1 MARRKRSEK
10 KRILICTEGTET
22 EPQYIESLMQ
32 ALGTSGESVSVSTM
46 GVGKDPLKIVEK
58 CIQKLENA
66 KTPFGFGVCLI
77 DVDQHAT
84 LKSAVTLAANHGIE
98 VVISNLKFE
107 VWLLWHVSARTAFF
121 ETRQLDRMM
130 SENEILE
137 NGKHLSTKFP
147 VESYPQACAVAYR
160 ADPELK
166 PGRQGP
172 NSSTSMPW
180 LIDLL
185 TGKNA

>member
-1 MARRKRSEK
+1 MARRKRTEK

-22 EPQYIESLMQ
+22 EPQYIESLIQ
-32 ALGTSGESVSVSTM
+32 ALGTSGESVSVSTV

-58 CIQKLENA
+58 CVHKLETA
-66 KTPFGFGVCLI
+66 KNPFDMGVCLI
-77 DVDQHAT
+77 DLDQHAT
-84 LKSAVTLAANHGIE
+84 LNSAIKLAENHGIE
-98 VVISNLKFE
+98 IVVSNLKFE
-107 VWLLWHVSARTAFF
+107 VWLLWHVSSRTAFF
-121 ETRQLDRMM
+121 GSKQLDRMM
-130 SENEILE
+130 TENKILE

-147 VESYPQACAVAYR
+147 VENYPQACAVAYR

-166 PGRQGP
+166 PGRRGP